1 MGRHD
6 LSPAKGSDAGGTPAA
21 TSSDPSMQK
30 SDNPADPFKKA
41 LAEATKV
48 MADDPEVNVTF
59 TVDPPG
65 MGADTIRLPQV
76 SRRMTR
82 DEVLI
87 ARGTADAFA
96 LRRKFHDAGTHA
108 RYEPQGPMAR
118 ELYEAMETA
127 RCEAMGARIMPGT
140 AGNID
145 AKIGAEAERKGYG
158 QIRERAEAPLSVAAG
173 YLVRHLATGRD
184 MPQGAQNVMDLWRG
198 FIESSASETLD
209 NVGETLSDQAAFARL
224 ARKVIQDLGYG
235 DQLGDDPDTQDDSE
249 GESEQQEQDE
259 ESPDSTGEEDS
270 EDQDAD
276 SQPDDSQDS
285 QDSSQAQITID
296 DLADVEMSDE
306 AELPEGE
313 APLEPPPPAPHSDA
327 DPNYEVYSTDFDE
340 EILASDLAEPAE
352 LERLRAYLDQ
362 QLDPLKGAVG
372 RLANKLQRRLQAQ
385 QNRSWEFDR
394 EEGILDVARLA
405 RVVANPTTPL
415 SFKVE
420 KDTEFRDTVVT
431 LLLDNSGSMR
441 GRPISIAAICADVL
455 ARTLERCDVKVEIL
469 GFTTR
474 AWKGG
479 QSRERWLQQ
488 GRPQGPGRLNDL
500 RHIIY
505 KPADAPWRRVRDN
518 LGLMMKEGL
527 LKENIDGEALEWAH
541 RRVIGRPEARKILM
555 VISDGAPVDD
565 STLSVNPANYL
576 EKHLR
581 DVIAMVEKRKA
592 VELIAIGIGHD
603 VTRYYQRA
611 VTITDVEQLAGA
623 MTEQLASLFD
633 KDPRARARFKGLGRA
648 AAR

>member
-1 MGRHD
+1 MTK
-6 LSPAKGSDAGGTPAA
+6 P
-21 TSSDPSMQK
+21 

-48 MADDPEVNVTF
+48 IADDPDLGISYS
-59 TVDPPG
+59 VDPPG
-65 MGADTIRLPQV
+65 LSGEAMRLPQV

-82 DEVLI
+82 EEVLL
-87 ARGTADAFA
+87 ARGTADALA
-96 LRRKFHDAGTHA
+96 LRRKYHNEATHA
-108 RYEPQGPMAR
+108 RYAPQGEMAR
-118 ELYEAMETA
+118 ALYEAMETA
-127 RCEAMGARIMPGT
+127 RCEAVGARAMPGT
-140 AGNID
+140 ASNID
-145 AKIGAEAERKGYG
+145 ATIQADAERKGYA
-158 QIRERAEAPLSVAAG
+158 QITQASDAPLAAAAG
-173 YLVRHLATGRD
+173 YLIRHLATGR
-184 MPQGAQNVMDLWRG
+184 PLPEGAQNVMELWRG
-198 FIESSASETLD
+198 FIEQQAAGTLE
-209 NVGETLSDQAAFARL
+209 NLEETLSDQAGFARF
-224 ARKVIQDLGYG
+224 ARKIIEDLGYG
-235 DQLGDDPDTQDDSE
+235 DQLGEDPDMQDESE
-249 GESEQQEQDE
+249 EQSAETDEEQQEQ
-259 ESPDSTGEEDS
+259 PDTSG
-270 EDQDAD
+270 EDQDQSTEEAEA
-276 SQPDDSQDS
+276 QPEQD
-285 QDSSQAQITID
+285 QAESMDAAEAQVSMD
-296 DLADVEMSDE
+296 EMAEMEMSEE

-313 APLEPPPPAPHSDA
+313 APLEPPAPPPHSQA
-327 DPNYEVYSTDFDE
+327 DPNYKVFTTEFDE
-340 EILASDLAEPAE
+340 EIRAEDLAEPAE

-362 QLDPLKGAVG
+362 QLEPLKGAVS

-394 EEGILDVARLA
+394 EEGILDAGRLA
-405 RVVANPTTPL
+405 RVVVSPTTPL

-479 QSRERWLQQ
+479 QNREKWLAE
-488 GRPQGPGRLNDL
+488 GRAQAPGRLNDL

-505 KPADAPWRRVRDN
+505 KPADAPMRRTRNN

-541 RRVIGRPEARKILM
+541 RRVLGRPEARKILM

-565 STLSVNPANYL
+565 STLSVNAANYL

-581 DVIAMVEKRKA
+581 DVISMVERRDL

-603 VTRYYQRA
+603 VTRYYEHA

-633 KDPRARARFKGLGRA
+633 PDRRARARFVGIKKA
-648 AAR
+648 M